1 LLASPIPRP
10 PPPSPTNC
18 LPGAFFV
25 LLLLSAFLG
34 LSSVQ
39 IPPSINDKVLHAA
52 TFFVLTLVFYWIL
65 DGSRRRV
72 LNLTLST
79 CTVLLGVGSEFV
91 QVVLPNG
98 RNFDL
103 YDIVANIVGSLAALA
118 LCSWYHKRMLERKRV
133 QRYQLVSGE
142 EGDVE
147 LGEGGGG
154 ERVEDGGQETGV
166 VERTLEEEVDNWD
179 ENAEDHWE
187 GEEDGQGGGD
197 STSGDGQKTPSRSSA
212 DGEGGASESK
222 K

>member
-1 LLASPIPRP
+1 M
-10 PPPSPTNC
+10 
-18 LPGAFFV
+18 
-25 LLLLSAFLG
+25 
-34 LSSVQ
+34 
-39 IPPSINDKVLHAA
+39 
-52 TFFVLTLVFYWIL
+52 
-65 DGSRRRV
+65 
-72 LNLTLST
+72 TLST

>member
-1 LLASPIPRP
+1 MRIRIPFA
-10 PPPSPTNC
+10 
-18 LPGAFFV
+18 GAFFV

-52 TFFVLTLVFYWIL
+52 TFFVLTLVFYWII

>member
-1 LLASPIPRP
+1 MMRIRIPFA
-10 PPPSPTNC
+10 
-18 LPGAFFV
+18 GAFFV

-52 TFFVLTLVFYWIL
+52 TFFVLTLVFYWII